1 MGILPPSEAAE
12 ADCPA
17 LPDLLQAI
25 NVMALTAR
33 IAKKIHRIGFPGFML
48 FLL

>member
-25 NVMALTAR
+25 DVMPLTR